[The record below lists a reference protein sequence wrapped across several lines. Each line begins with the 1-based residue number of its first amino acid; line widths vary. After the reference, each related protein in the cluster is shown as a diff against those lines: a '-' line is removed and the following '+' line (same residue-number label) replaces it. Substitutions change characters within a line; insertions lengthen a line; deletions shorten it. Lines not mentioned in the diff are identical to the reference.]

1 MSLELAKYITISVGK
16 IHYTMN
22 HDKFMFE
29 IDANNY
35 ATSKSIDHLQKY
47 PELYESNKKELDERK
62 IDYQHDLEVYDAY
75 SMFAKY
81 AYLLKKHPQLK
92 LNFID
97 VLKYFYHEDGSF
109 RTLSEILKNSQNID
123 EEIMSLILS
132 SHLFLNSLILTP

>member
-47 PELYESNKKELDERK
+47 PELYESNKRNWMNGK
-62 IDYQHDLEVYDAY
+62 
-75 SMFAKY
+75 
-81 AYLLKKHPQLK
+81 
-92 LNFID
+92 
-97 VLKYFYHEDGSF
+97 
-109 RTLSEILKNSQNID
+109 
-123 EEIMSLILS
+123 
-132 SHLFLNSLILTP
+132 